1 VLVSLFLLSGKEK
14 SMLRLP
20 IDTTELR
27 FVATT
32 MPEPVVD
39 FTTRAPKEDESG
51 EPLYVVQLV
60 ALAAEG
66 GGELITVKTAGAP
79 KNVTPGVFVT
89 VTDLVATPWSMNDR
103 SGVSFKA
110 GAITPAAPAGS
121 SAAKAAS

>member
-1 VLVSLFLLSGKEK
+1 
-14 SMLRLP
+14 MLRLP

-32 MPEPVVD
+32 TPEPVVD
-39 FTTRAPKEDESG
+39 FTTRAPKADENG
-51 EPLYVVQLV
+51 EPLFVVQLV

-66 GGELITVKTAGAP
+66 GGELITVKTPGAP
-79 KNVTPGVFVT
+79 KNVSAGTFVT

-110 GAITPAAPAGS
+110 ASVVPVTTPTSAAA
-121 SAAKAAS
+121 AAKAAS

>member
-1 VLVSLFLLSGKEK
+1 
-14 SMLRLP
+14 MLRLP

-32 MPEPVVD
+32 SPEPVVD
-39 FTTRAPKEDESG
+39 FTTRSPKADENG

-79 KNVTPGVFVT
+79 KGVTPGAFVT
-89 VTDLVATPWSMNDR
+89 VADLLATPWSMNDR

-110 GAITPAAPAGS
+110 RAITPVPTSGAAAT
-121 SAAKAAS
+121 AKAAS

>member
-1 VLVSLFLLSGKEK
+1 
-14 SMLRLP
+14 MLRLP
-20 IDTTELR
+20 IDTTELK

-32 MPEPVVD
+32 SPEPVVD
-39 FTTRAPKEDESG
+39 FTTRAPKADENG

-66 GGELITVKTAGAP
+66 GGELITVKTPGAP
-79 KNVTPGVFVT
+79 QGLTPGGFVT

-110 GAITPAAPAGS
+110 GAVTPAPNPGAV
-121 SAAKAAS
+121 AAKAAS

>member
-1 VLVSLFLLSGKEK
+1 
-14 SMLRLP
+14 MLRLP

-32 MPEPVVD
+32 TPEPVVD
-39 FTTRAPKEDESG
+39 FTTRAPKADENG

-60 ALAAEG
+60 ALASEG

-79 KNVTPGVFVT
+79 KNVTLGAFVT
-89 VTDLVATPWSMNDR
+89 VADLVATPWSMNDR

-110 GAITPAAPAGS
+110 GAITPAPTPAV
-121 SAAKAAS
+121 SATAKAAS

>member
-1 VLVSLFLLSGKEK
+1 
-14 SMLRLP
+14 MLRLP

-32 MPEPVVD
+32 SPEPMVD
-39 FTTRAPKEDESG
+39 FTTRAPKADESG

-66 GGELITVKTAGAP
+66 GGELITVKTTGLP

-110 GAITPAAPAGS
+110 GAIATVSTPGGAAAPS
-121 SAAKAAS
+121 VKAAS